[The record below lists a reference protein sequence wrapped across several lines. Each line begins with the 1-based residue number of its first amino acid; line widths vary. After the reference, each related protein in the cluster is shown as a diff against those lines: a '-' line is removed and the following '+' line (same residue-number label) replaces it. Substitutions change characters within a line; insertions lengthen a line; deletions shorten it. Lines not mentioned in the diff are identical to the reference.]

1 MYIDLHVKYR
11 LFLYDFKE
19 TWISGQ
25 FFEKNVEIYNFIKI
39 RPMGEEMFHADGRSD
54 MTKLTVA
61 IRNFANAP
69 KTGKDRKGGSRLF
82 DTMQYT
88 LNGNE
93 WEIRCM

>member
-1 MYIDLHVKYR
+1 
-11 LFLYDFKE
+11 
-19 TWISGQ
+19 
-25 FFEKNVEIYNFIKI
+25 
-39 RPMGEEMFHADGRSD
+39 MGEEMFHADGRSD

-93 WEIRCM
+93 